1 MILRTPSG
9 NAKNGMTRSQLRR
22 LRDCRILLA
31 PRALREGVERSLAD
45 LAVGCAVHAPKR
57 LRHVLAVFPGG
68 KIHGMADQVNAPGV
82 SVLYG
87 KKTTALTKRMELSG
101 WVLTCLYLGDYYRT
115 YATTV
120 EDEVRSVLAR
130 PEDFIRGPPP
140 LRRDSPARLG
150 AGFTVRDGH
159 YLLARWPGDA
169 HRFAAEF
176 AAMLGG
182 RHSLCASARSTVLPH
197 RPGNDHVVL
206 IGLSVNRDGAECGAF
221 DLHGAKRNTTE
232 G

>member
-9 NAKNGMTRSQLRR
+9 NAKNGMTQVPIAAPT

-45 LAVGCAVHAPKR
+45 LGVSCAVHGPKR
-57 LRHVLAVFPGG
+57 LRHVLAIFPGG
-68 KIHGMADQVNAPGV
+68 KINGMADQVNAPGV

-87 KKTTALTKRMELSG
+87 KKTTALTQRMELSG

-130 PEDFIRGPPP
+130 PKDFIRGPPP

-159 YLLARWPGDA
+159 YLSARWPGDA

-176 AAMLGG
+176 AAMLG
-182 RHSLCASARSTVLPH
+182 
-197 RPGNDHVVL
+197 
-206 IGLSVNRDGAECGAF
+206 
-221 DLHGAKRNTTE
+221 
-232 G
+232 